1 MKYFEVFKAGNYPQ
15 GKFTKEQIEEINTR
29 VAEYVNNKENRLQ
42 TMHLQY
48 ENLEKEFK
56 NGTFD
61 KEKTQVV
68 PKIKIDILNSIGVVI
83 EKNLIIIYMMLKDY
97 L

>member
-1 MKYFEVFKAGNYPQ
+1 
-15 GKFTKEQIEEINTR
+15 
-29 VAEYVNNKENRLQ
+29 
-42 TMHLQY
+42 MHLQY

-68 PKIKIDILNSIGVVI
+68 PKIKIDILNRVLKEI
-83 EKNLIIIYMMLKDY
+83 EG
-97 L
+97 

>member
-68 PKIKIDILNSIGVVI
+68 PKIKIDILNRVLKEI
-83 EKNLIIIYMMLKDY
+83 EG
-97 L
+97 